1 MLVIFSKGMTM
12 KDQNCREKKKLKFI
26 PIQLQKASKTNYIES

>member
-12 KDQNCREKKKLKFI
+12 KDQNCREKKKVKI
-26 PIQLQKASKTNYIES
+26 YTNIVTKSF